1 MSCDS
6 TTGFPTSAQM
16 EQLATNNSVVWEEIC
31 KIQQAVLAASS
42 QCQPGG
48 GQMCTTLGGT
58 TPMTFVAGVTS
69 VTVVDGGAD
78 YVQDSPAVVFVPPVG
93 VIPASTATGNVVT
106 NGGNILGIDIVAGGS
121 GYQPVSAT
129 MAVSSLT
136 GVAADLRPLVNAT
149 GQIVGINVVSG
160 GSGYTTLDS
169 ITATRAV
176 LPNPGYTDAIFV
188 ITSVSITGEII
199 GIVILNPGSGYQPS
213 VTEIQIVSSLNPLLP
228 YPLGGG
234 FIGTVMTDITG
245 TITQVIVGNTGAG
258 YAVFP
263 PYLVITDPGTGAT
276 TSVTLSADS
285 VAAIAVTS
293 PGTQYTASATG
304 NVFNPITATLP
315 NPPVTPAIVTINVAT
330 NTYGTDPLLYWQV
343 WAGLTTNKAIQMQ
356 LNTVLSYFAGLGYTI
371 ILQTNPNTGSTL
383 QWKICW

>member
-69 VTVVDGGAD
+69 VIVVDGGAE
-78 YVQDSPAVVFVPPVG
+78 YYQDFPAVVFVPPVG
-93 VIPASTATGNVVT
+93 IIPAADASATVTT
-106 NGGNILGIDIVAGGS
+106 NGGNILSIDMVSGGS

-136 GVAADLRPLVNAT
+136 GAAADLRPLVNAA

-160 GSGYTTLDS
+160 GFGYTIADS
-169 ITATRAV
+169 ITASRAV
-176 LPNPGYTDAIFV
+176 LPNSGYTDAIFV

-213 VTEIQIVSSLNPLLP
+213 VTEVQIVSSLNPSLP

-245 TITQVIVGNTGAG
+245 VITQVIITNIGAG

-276 TSVTLSADS
+276 TSVTLNADS
-285 VAAIAVTS
+285 VSAIAVTS
-293 PGTQYTASATG
+293 PGTQYTSSAIG

-315 NPPVTPAIVTINVAT
+315 NPPVAPAIVTINVAN